1 MDNGYGGG
9 VLQGAAQ
16 TAQAMQAVDQNKLLL
31 QQQQQEFQRQQQAN
45 QRQDEGDVLL
55 EQFTQGYQA
64 GKPDYNLLVTAAYKS
79 PNTAQNVLAG
89 IGIVDKQQKT
99 GAANDI
105 VTGITAAKTK
115 DKKSMMQWG
124 AKRIA
129 DIKARGGDPTDTQEL
144 VKKALAGD
152 WDGVSTSLMTVGAAL
167 ANEGY
172 IKPEVI
178 GFGKQA
184 EPMSAFQQAST
195 DLRKQELEFNRAQKA
210 TETQLK
216 VLEAQMRKE
225 DNNLKRED
233 LQLKIQEQQQKLAD
247 MAQQKT
253 NTSREKDAE
262 LNQAYF
268 SMDNMLNTV
277 ERIKKSPKLDS
288 VVGTVQGR
296 MDAYVDDEAAATIR
310 LIDGLGSQAFMA
322 MVPSLKG
329 MGALSNAEGDKLAAS
344 LQNLS
349 RVTSEGAFRENLSEV
364 ERLIGKSR
372 SFLSKK
378 YGKPETAPDTPAARN
393 EQDIFAEYGL

>member
-31 QQQQQEFQRQQQAN
+31 QQQQQEFQRQQQMN

-64 GKPDYNLLVTAAYKS
+64 GRPDYNLLVTAAYKS
-79 PNTAQNVLAG
+79 PKTAQNVLAG

-105 VTGITAAKTK
+105 VTGIAAAKTK

-129 DIKARGGDPTDTQEL
+129 GIKARGGDPTDTQEL

-172 IKPEVI
+172 IKPEII
-178 GFGKQA
+178 GFGRQA

-195 DLRKQELEFNRAQKA
+195 DLRKQELELDKAQKA
-210 TETQLK
+210 TELK
-216 VLEAQMRKE
+216 LKTLEAAM
-225 DNNLKRED
+225 KRED
-233 LQLKIQEQQQKLAD
+233 NDLKRQDLALKIKETEADLEKKQQDLDAAQK
-247 MAQQKT
+247 KKE
-253 NTSREKDAE
+253 S
-262 LNQAYF
+262 
-268 SMDNMLNTV
+268 SNMLLAETYNV
-277 ERIKKSPKLDS
+277 ANELLGAENLDNI
-288 VVGTVQGR
+288 VGTVDISLLPTVRPESQDLINKASR
-296 MDAYVDDEAAATIR
+296 LQSLLTVDNLQMMSGVLTDKDIAFLTNVGSGLNVTEAGIKGSVGGVKTRLKEIASKIEAAAK
-310 LIDGLGSQAFMA
+310 A
-322 MVPSLKG
+322 KG
-329 MGALSNAEGDKLAAS
+329 VKLDAA
-344 LQNLS
+344 
-349 RVTSEGAFRENLSEV
+349 
-364 ERLIGKSR
+364 K
-372 SFLSKK
+372 
-378 YGKPETAPDTPAARN
+378 RN